1 MTRRLPALA
10 LPLLGAC
17 LIAMTA
23 PDGASAAPNPQVL
36 IKTTAGEIVVEL
48 YPEKAP
54 ATVANFLQYVDD
66 KHYDGTVFHR
76 VIGNFMIQGG
86 GFTKDMRQK
95 PTRPPIAL
103 ESRTGLKNDT
113 GWLAMARTSVPDS
126 ATSQFFINVVDNSN
140 LNYPQPDG
148 NGYAVF
154 GKVVQGMDTVTKI
167 RNVKTSSSGM
177 HRDVPVEPVVIESV
191 TRVGT
196 K

>member
-76 VIGNFMIQGG
+76 VIGNFMIKGG
-86 GFTKDMRQK
+86 GFTR
-95 PTRPPIAL
+95 TCAR
-103 ESRTGLKNDT
+103 SRR
-113 GWLAMARTSVPDS
+113 ARRSRWS
-126 ATSQFFINVVDNSN
+126 RAT
-140 LNYPQPDG
+140 
-148 NGYAVF
+148 A
-154 GKVVQGMDTVTKI
+154 
-167 RNVKTSSSGM
+167 
-177 HRDVPVEPVVIESV
+177 
-191 TRVGT
+191 
-196 K
+196 